1 ENSIKPVFRSNELVS
16 WVIAGCIELV
26 GVRIATIASVLQI
39 IDLSYLGLLLLCSII
54 FPGVVF
60 LHAIDGEKG
69 VAWEAELIRYCL
81 DPQRLA
87 LFRVELIPV
96 HVALWIELAGDLAR
110 HGDTL
115 RVLCDVVRLLLDHHC
130 RCFSVIDADGIG
142 GAGSR
147 QQTKLHAI

>member
-1 ENSIKPVFRSNELVS
+1 GGQCRLLLLLLICRRRGGIGHETKIGLRVAKHEAIHKRRLLAAVAKLIADENSIKPVFRSNELVS
-16 WVIAGCIELV
+16 RVIAGCIELV

-87 LFRVELIPV
+87 LFRVEL
-96 HVALWIELAGDLAR
+96 
-110 HGDTL
+110 
-115 RVLCDVVRLLLDHHC
+115 
-130 RCFSVIDADGIG
+130 
-142 GAGSR
+142 
-147 QQTKLHAI
+147 